1 MTHASGRYCEFADQL
16 ALSANV
22 DMIYMGVYDTHGGF
36 FLDHWS
42 GYRNPAERG
51 DQNEILSRL
60 TRVMQKIDL
69 RGQTRR
75 PAASDA
81 APDPEEAVGVAAQ
94 HEFATAPFQIIVGKP
109 TGHLYPLVAV
119 QGWKTSGDKSP
130 PDTFLSVALSFAA
143 AQLRNIIGQKSPRT
157 NRLIDTA
164 LRVLAVHFAVVDS
177 TGTIECSANIS
188 NEWLARNGDFEIDK
202 ERLVARTHKVQDAFQ
217 KALDLATGPEAKP
230 SIVSL
235 RTESGPNRMVWISRL
250 TEFSEP
256 RALVILG
263 RGEENP
269 MVRDHLL
276 KLSGLTASERRVA
289 HHVLRGKSLD
299 ETAKATDLAV
309 STVRSYMKRILA
321 KTSTRRQSEF
331 VSHYQGELIRMAI
344 APSEGGN
351 ETPP

>member
-1 MTHASGRYCEFADQL
+1 MTHASGRYREFADQL
-16 ALSANV
+16 AVSANV

-36 FLDHWS
+36 FLDHWA

-51 DQNEILSRL
+51 GQNEILSRL
-60 TRVMQKIDL
+60 TRAMQKIDL
-69 RGQTRR
+69 PGQTRR

-81 APDPEEAVGVAAQ
+81 APDPEEAAVQ
-94 HEFATAPFQIIVGKP
+94 HEFATAPFRIIVGKP

-119 QGWKTSGDKSP
+119 QEWKTSGDKCP
-130 PDTFLSVALSFAA
+130 LDTFLSVALSFAT
-143 AQLRNIIGQKSPRT
+143 AQLRNIIGQKGRRT

-177 TGTIECSANIS
+177 SGTIECSANIS
-188 NEWLARNGDFEIDK
+188 NEWLARNVDFEIDK
-202 ERLVARTHKVQDAFQ
+202 DRLMARTYKVQDAFQ

-250 TEFSEP
+250 AEFSEP

-269 MVRDHLL
+269 MLREHLL

-331 VSHYQGELIRMAI
+331 VSYYQGELVRMAI

-351 ETPP
+351 DTAS